1 MKKLLSLILALTL
14 VVSVFAGCAKKSAEQ
29 PQDQG
34 NQQQAEEIKPEE
46 GASLVVWESDGPE
59 GEFIKYAAGEFEKK
73 YGVKVKF
80 EPVDHTQT
88 SGKLQQDGPAGVGA
102 DIISAPHDHVGKMV
116 AAGLIQPNHNPD
128 RFKNDF
134 LEAAINGVS
143 FEGTI
148 YGYPTA
154 IETYALF
161 YNKDIVK
168 EAPKTFEEIVEFA
181 KTYNNPKEKKYALM
195 WDVGNSYFSHCFL
208 TAFGGYVFGNNGT
221 NKDDIGL
228 NNDGAVE
235 GAKYFKSLRNI
246 FDVKQ
251 KDANYQFMDGQFAA
265 GKAAMIINGP
275 WAVAGYQK
283 AKVNFGVAPLPTMNG
298 KQPISFSGI
307 RGLYLS
313 SFTKYPNAAKLFLD
327 FVTSDEMLLK
337 RFEMTRQIP
346 PVKALMDKPEIKDDP
361 IVAGFMAQAQYSTP
375 MPSIPQMALVWEPMA
390 TAYSAIWDGK
400 MEPKAALDKAVQT
413 IKDAIASQK

>member
-14 VVSVFAGCAKKSAEQ
+14 VVSVFAGCAKKTSNET
-29 PQDQG
+29 QDQG

-59 GEFIKYAAGEFEKK
+59 LEYLKFVAQEFEKK
-73 YGVKVKF
+73 YGVKVKA
-80 EPVDHTQT
+80 EPVSHTDA
-88 SGKLQQDGPAGVGA
+88 SGKIAQDGPAGVGA
-102 DIISAPHDHVGKMV
+102 DVFAAPHDHVGKMV
-116 AAGLIQPNHNPD
+116 SAGLIQPVGNQDDIRN
-128 RFKNDF
+128 RFVQ
-134 LEAAINGVS
+134 AAIDGVS
-143 FEGTI
+143 FEGTV
-148 YGYPTA
+148 YGYPTG

-168 EAPKTFEEIVEFA
+168 EVPKTFEEIVEFA

-195 WDVGNSYFSHCFL
+195 WDVGNFYFTYPFF
-208 TAFGGYVFGNNGT
+208 TAFGGYVFGDNGT

-235 GAKYFKSLRNI
+235 GMKYFAGLRKI

-265 GKAAMIINGP
+265 KKAAMIINGP

-298 KQPISFSGI
+298 KQPITFSGI
-307 RGLYLS
+307 RGLYVS
-313 SFTKYPNAAKLFLD
+313 SFTKYPNAARLFAEMA
-327 FVTSDEMLLK
+327 TSDEMLAK
-337 RFEMTRQIP
+337 RFEITKQIP
-346 PVKALMDKPEIKDDP
+346 PAKAVMDKPEIKDDP
-361 IVAGFMAQAQYSTP
+361 IVSGFMAQAQNAVP
-375 MPSIPQMALVWEPMA
+375 MPSIPQMGLVWEPMGA
-390 TAYSAIWDGK
+390 ALSTIWDGK
-400 MEPKAALDKAVQT
+400 EDPKTALDKAVKT
-413 IKDAIASQK
+413 IKDAIAIQK